1 MSKSEDQ
8 LPDNAALTAYIDGCE
23 KPPKLREIA
32 RHFQLPPASR
42 PALRA
47 RLHALAT
54 QQTSDMN
61 TGQSGTPMPE
71 IVLIEII
78 EIDTDG
84 VGHAVIAGQRYEG
97 QKYKGQQ
104 EESQPTIEIL
114 PDNKNRRA
122 LKRGS
127 RCLARVKTGKQGLR
141 GTIMRVLPA
150 QKTRTFGR
158 IYLAKQFQNKGTQW
172 MLEPADKGGRR
183 ALPLLTSEHEVE
195 EDLIVEAEIVKNRRG
210 QPAARILRVLGTA
223 GDPDTLIALAIAEF
237 DLPHYFSEEMLQQA
251 EAASLPSSEDRTD
264 IRHMPLV
271 TIDGEDAKDF
281 DDAVF
286 AEPTEDGGW
295 RLIVA
300 IADVAYYV
308 EENSALDK
316 EARLRGNSVYLPG
329 TVIPMLPE
337 ALSNGLCSLRPD
349 EDRACLAVEV
359 FIDSE
364 GKKHQHQFFR
374 GLMRSTARLTYT
386 KVQQVMDGVIEES
399 DLPLPAGTLHHLIAV
414 FSILKKAR
422 DKRGALNLDL
432 AEKRIVMDAEGKPA
446 EISSRRQLPANQLIE
461 EMMILANICAAETL
475 ESGQH
480 NCVFRV
486 HDRPDPEKMDYL
498 RELAEALE
506 IPFDKGQVITPK
518 RFNQVI
524 EAAAGTRSQEAVND
538 AILRCQA
545 RAVYTLDNVG
555 HYGLGLTRYAHFTSP
570 IRRYADLLIHRR
582 LIAAG
587 KLGKTRISLER
598 EAIEEICRHICETEQ
613 TAAKAE
619 RRTIARMSASL
630 MQGQIDSLMEVTIT
644 GVTHAGLFAVVNG
657 GIAEGFVSRTT
668 LPDDFYEIDDKQL
681 SLTGMY
687 SGWCFSIG
695 ETITCRLT
703 GASSVSGDV
712 SLRWHSGGS
721 QQTPRTSR
729 KRHKKRPPPRKSGKG
744 RHKR

>member
-1 MSKSEDQ
+1 
-8 LPDNAALTAYIDGCE
+8 
-23 KPPKLREIA
+23 
-32 RHFQLPPASR
+32 
-42 PALRA
+42 
-47 RLHALAT
+47 
-54 QQTSDMN
+54 
-61 TGQSGTPMPE
+61 
-71 IVLIEII
+71 
-78 EIDTDG
+78 
-84 VGHAVIAGQRYEG
+84 
-97 QKYKGQQ
+97 
-104 EESQPTIEIL
+104 
-114 PDNKNRRA
+114 
-122 LKRGS
+122 
-127 RCLARVKTGKQGLR
+127 
-141 GTIMRVLPA
+141 
-150 QKTRTFGR
+150 
-158 IYLAKQFQNKGTQW
+158 
-172 MLEPADKGGRR
+172 
-183 ALPLLTSEHEVE
+183 
-195 EDLIVEAEIVKNRRG
+195 
-210 QPAARILRVLGTA
+210 
-223 GDPDTLIALAIAEF
+223 
-237 DLPHYFSEEMLQQA
+237 MLQQA
-251 EAASLPSSEDRTD
+251 ETASLPGSAGRID
-264 IRHMPLV
+264 IRDMPLV

-286 AEPTEDGGW
+286 AEPADDGGW

-316 EARLRGNSVYLPG
+316 EARRRGNSVYLPG

-349 EDRACLAVEV
+349 EDRACLAVEI
-359 FIDSE
+359 FIDAE
-364 GKKHQHQFFR
+364 GRKYQHKFFR

-386 KVQQVMDGVIEES
+386 QVQQVMDGLMDES
-399 DLPLPAGTLHHLIAV
+399 DLALPAGTLHHLIAV

-432 AEKRIVMDAEGKPA
+432 AEKRIVMDEEGKPA
-446 EISSRRQLPANQLIE
+446 EISLRRQLPSNQLIE

-475 ESGQH
+475 EKGQH

-486 HDRPDPEKMDYL
+486 HDRPDPEKMDHL

-506 IPFDKGQVITPK
+506 IPFAKGQVITPK

-524 EAAAGTRSQEAVND
+524 DAAAGTSSQEAVND

-570 IRRYADLLIHRR
+570 IRRYADLLVHRR
-582 LIAAG
+582 LIAAE
-587 KLGKTRISLER
+587 KLGNAQISLDR
-598 EAIEEICRHICETEQ
+598 ETIEEICRHICETEQ

-630 MQGQIDSLMEVTIT
+630 MQGQIDSLLEVTIT
-644 GVTHAGLFAVVNG
+644 GVTHAGLFAVVKG
-657 GIAEGFVSRTT
+657 GIAEGFVSRTS

-687 SGWCFSIG
+687 SGWRFSIG

-703 GASSVSGDV
+703 GASSVSGDI

-721 QQTPRTSR
+721 QHAPLTSR
-729 KRHKKRPPPRKSGKG
+729 KRHKRRPAPRKSGKG
-744 RHKR
+744 RYKR